1 MAHGDQVES
10 LLLRKFKVKLSMY
23 CERQRPP
30 NWVPAGVHTVPGS
43 AGGTGGG
50 GTGIPCGGH
59 GGAENLCTCFFLIH
73 SPGTA
78 PALSFHGPVSDLAAD
93 PGRVTIHHTFAAGR
107 TLLLAV
113 SV

>member
-50 GTGIPCGGH
+50 GQASHAEDTEGQKTFARASSLSIPQELPLRCP
-59 GGAENLCTCFFLIH
+59 
-73 SPGTA
+73 STA
-78 PALSFHGPVSDLAAD
+78 PLP
-93 PGRVTIHHTFAAGR
+93 
-107 TLLLAV
+107 TLQLTRAV
-113 SV
+113 